1 MLQAMT
7 QQDSVDRHIE
17 HWVRELPDL
26 SPVTEG
32 VITRMQLLVKHL
44 QQAKQATLAAHDLEP
59 HEFGTLH
66 MLGGCGPDHRAT
78 PGEIAAWLHMS
89 PSGITG
95 RLDALERRGFIRRL
109 PSPDDRR
116 KVIVELTG
124 EGREAWLGAL
134 SSEGAEEARLLG
146 ALDLREQQHLSSLL
160 RRMLLVIDHP
170 GLLTPPASGQV
181 AKDPRGPRFTTDA
194 GEADDRQP
202 HQTSS

>member
-1 MLQAMT
+1 MT
-7 QQDSVDRHIE
+7 QQDSVDRHVE

-26 SPVTEG
+26 SPVAEG

-44 QQAKQATLAAHDLEP
+44 QQAKQAALVAHDLEP
-59 HEFGTLH
+59 HEFGTVH

-109 PSPDDRR
+109 PSPGDRR
-116 KVIVELTG
+116 KVIVELTA
-124 EGREAWLGAL
+124 EGRSAWLKAL
-134 SSEGAEEARLLG
+134 SAQGAEEDRLLA
-146 ALDLREQQHLSSLL
+146 ALDADEQEHLSSLL

-170 GLLTPPASGQV
+170 GLLAPPASGQ
-181 AKDPRGPRFTTDA
+181 AARGPKGPRFTTDT
-194 GEADDRQP
+194 GEADDTQP
-202 HQTSS
+202 HRTSS